1 MTDTLEFVDEQS
13 LEDLG
18 RYAARAR
25 AVDAEGGMRLQA
37 AGGVLGAW
45 VSNTPAG
52 LSRGP
57 GCAVELSDRDLPAL
71 AGSGN

>member
-37 AGGVLGAW
+37 AGGVLAAW
-45 VSNTPAG
+45 VGVLPVSYTHLTLPT
-52 LSRGP
+52 
-57 GCAVELSDRDLPAL
+57 SDLV
-71 AGSGN
+71 